1 MTSVSQRTVTE
12 TVTRHEVIVP
22 LPATRTDMYLAL
34 TWADQKYEQVHGC
47 KPEHDD
53 AYWVRADDEEIVAWF
68 EVKKEVS

>member
-12 TVTRHEVIVP
+12 TVTTHKVHVP

-34 TWADQKYEQVHGC
+34 TWADQKYAEIHGRA
-47 KPEHDD
+47 PASDD
-53 AYWVRADDEEIVAWF
+53 AYQIRAGDEEIVAWF